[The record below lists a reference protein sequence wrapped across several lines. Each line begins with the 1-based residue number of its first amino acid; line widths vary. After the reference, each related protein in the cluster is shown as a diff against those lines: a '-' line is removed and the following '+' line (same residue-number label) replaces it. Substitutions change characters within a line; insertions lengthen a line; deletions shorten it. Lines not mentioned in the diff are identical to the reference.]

1 MDVMELTLLCFV
13 GLQLGINVRGC
24 LTKVAGRCPGKKSI
38 RNYGNKVSLVL
49 LILRYLTTNNGGKY
63 SALDKL
69 GSWPFATVLLFVSVK
84 LGRVYYTNVL
94 KKEERGLAGREE
106 NKSKLQRTGGGVK
119 IEKKPQRI

>member
-1 MDVMELTLLCFV
+1 M
-13 GLQLGINVRGC
+13 
-24 LTKVAGRCPGKKSI
+24 
-38 RNYGNKVSLVL
+38 LVT
-49 LILRYLTTNNGGKY
+49 LRYLTTNNGGKY

-94 KKEERGLAGREE
+94 KKERGLAGREE